1 MPDTWLSPV
10 HQHQD
15 GEQDGDRRPLDGIGD
30 QFPLRG
36 DQRRHD
42 AVELGVLQGEPQVGG
57 EGIHHLKA
65 DEPGQDQRL
74 IEARVQLAWEH
85 HSTYRFIKPGCAQPN
100 ETRPLPARDG
110 REPLTILRQ
119 VVRIVTDSTADLNED
134 QQKAS
139 GITVVPLNVRFGDE
153 VFKDHVDLT
162 GDDFFAKLKT
172 SSQLP
177 KTSQPPVGE
186 FEEVFRRH
194 RAAGD
199 EVVAVLISSKVS
211 GTYGAAEMAAKSVDA
226 EHIEVIDSLTASMAL
241 GFLALEG
248 AKLAKTGAGR
258 AAVADRIRSL
268 VPKARVL
275 AAIDTLTYLERGG
288 RIGRA
293 RALLGSLLN
302 FKPLI
307 TLQDGEVAPLGR
319 ARGRV
324 QAIDRLV
331 DLLSRDGRLSNLA
344 VLHGASLADAKRL
357 RERVAGSYPG
367 LDIPLTETGAVIGT
381 YTGPGVIGFTYLIA

>member
-1 MPDTWLSPV
+1 
-10 HQHQD
+10 
-15 GEQDGDRRPLDGIGD
+15 
-30 QFPLRG
+30 
-36 DQRRHD
+36 
-42 AVELGVLQGEPQVGG
+42 
-57 EGIHHLKA
+57 
-65 DEPGQDQRL
+65 
-74 IEARVQLAWEH
+74 
-85 HSTYRFIKPGCAQPN
+85 
-100 ETRPLPARDG
+100 
-110 REPLTILRQ
+110 

-134 QQKAS
+134 QQQAS

>member
-1 MPDTWLSPV
+1 M
-10 HQHQD
+10 
-15 GEQDGDRRPLDGIGD
+15 
-30 QFPLRG
+30 
-36 DQRRHD
+36 
-42 AVELGVLQGEPQVGG
+42 
-57 EGIHHLKA
+57 
-65 DEPGQDQRL
+65 
-74 IEARVQLAWEH
+74 
-85 HSTYRFIKPGCAQPN
+85 
-100 ETRPLPARDG
+100 
-110 REPLTILRQ
+110 
-119 VVRIVTDSTADLNED
+119 VRIVTDSTADLSED
-134 QQKAS
+134 QQRAA
-139 GITVVPLNVRFGDE
+139 GITVVPLNVRFGDQ

-162 GDDFFAKLKT
+162 GDDFFDKLKT
-172 SSQLP
+172 SPQLP
-177 KTSQPPVGE
+177 KTSQPPVGA
-186 FEEVFRRH
+186 FEEVFRRY
-194 RAAGD
+194 REAGD
-199 EVVAVLISSKVS
+199 EVVTVTISSKVS
-211 GTYGAAEMAAKSVDA
+211 GTYGAAEMAAKSVDGGQ
-226 EHIEVIDSLTASMAL
+226 IEVIDSLTASMAL

-331 DLLSRDGRLSNLA
+331 ELLGRDGQLSNLA
-344 VLHGASLADAKRL
+344 VLHGAALADAERL
-357 RERVAGSYPG
+357 QERVAGSYPG

>member
-1 MPDTWLSPV
+1 M
-10 HQHQD
+10 
-15 GEQDGDRRPLDGIGD
+15 
-30 QFPLRG
+30 
-36 DQRRHD
+36 
-42 AVELGVLQGEPQVGG
+42 
-57 EGIHHLKA
+57 
-65 DEPGQDQRL
+65 
-74 IEARVQLAWEH
+74 
-85 HSTYRFIKPGCAQPN
+85 
-100 ETRPLPARDG
+100 
-110 REPLTILRQ
+110 

-134 QQKAS
+134 QQQAA
-139 GITVVPLNVRFGDE
+139 GITVVPLNVRFGDQ

-162 GDDFFAKLKT
+162 GDDFFARLKT
-172 SSQLP
+172 SPQLP

-186 FEEVFRRH
+186 FEEVFRHH
-194 RAAGD
+194 RKAGD
-199 EVVAVLISSKVS
+199 EVVAVTISSKVS
-211 GTYGAAEMAAKSVDA
+211 GTYGAAEMAAKSVDGGQ
-226 EHIEVIDSLTASMAL
+226 IEVIDSLTASMAL

-331 DLLSRDGRLSNLA
+331 ELLGRDGQLSNLA
-344 VLHGASLADAKRL
+344 VLHGAALADAERL

>member
-1 MPDTWLSPV
+1 
-10 HQHQD
+10 
-15 GEQDGDRRPLDGIGD
+15 
-30 QFPLRG
+30 
-36 DQRRHD
+36 
-42 AVELGVLQGEPQVGG
+42 
-57 EGIHHLKA
+57 
-65 DEPGQDQRL
+65 
-74 IEARVQLAWEH
+74 
-85 HSTYRFIKPGCAQPN
+85 
-100 ETRPLPARDG
+100 
-110 REPLTILRQ
+110 
-119 VVRIVTDSTADLNED
+119 VVRIVTDSTADLSED
-134 QQKAS
+134 QQRAA
-139 GITVVPLNVRFGDE
+139 GITVVPLNVRFGDQ

-162 GDDFFAKLKT
+162 GDDFFDKLKT
-172 SSQLP
+172 SPQLP
-177 KTSQPPVGE
+177 KTSQPPVGA

-194 RAAGD
+194 REAGD
-199 EVVAVLISSKVS
+199 EVVTVTISSKVS
-211 GTYGAAEMAAKSVDA
+211 GTYGAAEMAAKSVDGGQ
-226 EHIEVIDSLTASMAL
+226 IEVIDSLTASMAL

-275 AAIDTLTYLERGG
+275 AAIDTLTYHERGG

-331 DLLSRDGRLSNLA
+331 ELLGRDGQLSNLA
-344 VLHGASLADAKRL
+344 VLHGAALADAERL

>member
-1 MPDTWLSPV
+1 M
-10 HQHQD
+10 
-15 GEQDGDRRPLDGIGD
+15 
-30 QFPLRG
+30 
-36 DQRRHD
+36 
-42 AVELGVLQGEPQVGG
+42 
-57 EGIHHLKA
+57 
-65 DEPGQDQRL
+65 
-74 IEARVQLAWEH
+74 
-85 HSTYRFIKPGCAQPN
+85 
-100 ETRPLPARDG
+100 
-110 REPLTILRQ
+110 
-119 VVRIVTDSTADLNED
+119 VRIVTDSTADLSED
-134 QQKAS
+134 QQRAA
-139 GITVVPLNVRFGDE
+139 GITVVPLNVRFGDQ

-162 GDDFFAKLKT
+162 GDDFFDKLKT
-172 SSQLP
+172 SPQLP
-177 KTSQPPVGE
+177 KTSQPPVGA

-194 RAAGD
+194 REAGD
-199 EVVAVLISSKVS
+199 EVVTVTISSKV
-211 GTYGAAEMAAKSVDA
+211 GAAEMAAKSVDGGQ
-226 EHIEVIDSLTASMAL
+226 IEVIDSLTASMAL

-331 DLLSRDGRLSNLA
+331 ELLGRDGQLSNLA
-344 VLHGASLADAKRL
+344 VLHGAALADAERL

>member
-1 MPDTWLSPV
+1 
-10 HQHQD
+10 
-15 GEQDGDRRPLDGIGD
+15 
-30 QFPLRG
+30 
-36 DQRRHD
+36 
-42 AVELGVLQGEPQVGG
+42 
-57 EGIHHLKA
+57 
-65 DEPGQDQRL
+65 
-74 IEARVQLAWEH
+74 
-85 HSTYRFIKPGCAQPN
+85 
-100 ETRPLPARDG
+100 
-110 REPLTILRQ
+110 
-119 VVRIVTDSTADLNED
+119 VVRIVTDSTADLSED
-134 QQKAS
+134 QQRAA
-139 GITVVPLNVRFGDE
+139 GITVVPLNVRFGDQ

-162 GDDFFAKLKT
+162 GDDFFDKLKT
-172 SSQLP
+172 SPQLP
-177 KTSQPPVGE
+177 KTSQPPVGA

-194 RAAGD
+194 REAGD
-199 EVVAVLISSKVS
+199 EVVTVTISSKVS
-211 GTYGAAEMAAKSVDA
+211 GTYGAAEMAAKSVDGGQ
-226 EHIEVIDSLTASMAL
+226 IEVIDSLTASMAL

-293 RALLGSLLN
+293 GALLGSLLN

-331 DLLSRDGRLSNLA
+331 ELLGRDGQLSNLA
-344 VLHGASLADAKRL
+344 VLHGAALADAERL